1 VNKAKRS
8 PSRDALRLVDFA
20 ICFSYSVRGDRA
32 ANRMLNRSVRS
43 ACRDVLRRRV
53 VIRSEVL
60 KSRLLERSRR
70 VLHIVELAALVE
82 VLSRVM
88 NVLKEQKLQESSHY
102 KLTKNDWRQKCARK
116 KYLSRVGIIRGAS
129 SARFFPVTSC
139 IVVILLATIMR
150 FRISWPEN
158 RKQ

>member
-1 VNKAKRS
+1 
-8 PSRDALRLVDFA
+8 
-20 ICFSYSVRGDRA
+20 
-32 ANRMLNRSVRS
+32 MLNRSVRS
-43 ACRDVLRRRV
+43 ACGDVLRRRV
-53 VIRSEVL
+53 VIRREML
-60 KSRLLERSRR
+60 KSWLLERSRR

-88 NVLKEQKLQESSHY
+88 NVLKELQEAGHY
-102 KLTKNDWRQKCARK
+102 KLTKNDERRKRARK

-139 IVVILLATIMR
+139 IVVVLLATIMR
-150 FRISWPEN
+150 FRISGPEN